1 MWIFMYV
8 YVCVSIFRNLKENP
22 NFLPS
27 SFFFHRIFKWENSKT
42 VITSS
47 ILCIFS
53 TYDFKIQSK
62 VAFPFVKSRI
72 YNLSVPEE
80 KNVKEYLKD
89 LKSSEC
95 DAWAVYLQVLE
106 CFASLTLALMIH
118 WVLQVEIGATQ

>member
-1 MWIFMYV
+1 M
-8 YVCVSIFRNLKENP
+8 
-22 NFLPS
+22 
-27 SFFFHRIFKWENSKT
+27 
-42 VITSS
+42 
-47 ILCIFS
+47 
-53 TYDFKIQSK
+53 
-62 VAFPFVKSRI
+62 
-72 YNLSVPEE
+72 SVPEE